1 MLQLQLCS
9 AYIDECS
16 SFKEG
21 AGTEDGDTDGGD
33 GNDTEEHGTHR
44 LWWHIGG
51 VRTSFPAGHMGRVG
65 GAEMNR
71 QRAGTEKKRTEK
83 NRKEQKR
90 KEQNRTEQNRTEQ
103 NRKPETRQVW
113 FGLFSGS
120 FERSVPVLS
129 LSWQM
134 LT

>member
-1 MLQLQLCS
+1 M
-9 AYIDECS
+9 
-16 SFKEG
+16 
-21 AGTEDGDTDGGD
+21 
-33 GNDTEEHGTHR
+33 
-44 LWWHIGG
+44 
-51 VRTSFPAGHMGRVG
+51 VRTRRVLTRSFAKESTRG
-65 GAEMNR
+65 GAVESALKQNR
-71 QRAGTEKKRTEK
+71 TEQNRTEQNRKEK
-83 NRKEQKR
+83 NRKEK
-90 KEQNRTEQNRTEQ
+90 KRTEQNRTEQ

>member
-51 VRTSFPAGHMGRVG
+51 VRTSFPAGQMGRVG
-65 GAEMNR
+65 GAEI
-71 QRAGTEKKRTEK
+71 
-83 NRKEQKR
+83 
-90 KEQNRTEQNRTEQ
+90 NRTEQNRTE
-103 NRKPETRQVW
+103 RVESATGMR
-113 FGLFSGS
+113 SGS
-120 FERSVPVLS
+120 G
-129 LSWQM
+129 
-134 LT
+134 

>member
-90 KEQNRTEQNRTEQ
+90 TEKKRTEQNRTEQNRTE
-103 NRKPETRQVW
+103 RVESATGMR
-113 FGLFSGS
+113 SGS
-120 FERSVPVLS
+120 G
-129 LSWQM
+129 
-134 LT
+134 